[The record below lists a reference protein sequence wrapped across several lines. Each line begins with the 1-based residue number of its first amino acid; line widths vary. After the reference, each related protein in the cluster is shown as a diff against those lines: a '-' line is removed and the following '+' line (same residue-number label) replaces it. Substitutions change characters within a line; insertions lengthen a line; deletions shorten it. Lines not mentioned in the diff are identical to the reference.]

1 VVKWRRQY
9 AESGLTGLEDAPR
22 PGGPRRVLTDEVV
35 CQILAA
41 TVTPP
46 ESLRGGRADTLVELA
61 DWLNQARGISV
72 SHDSIVVL
80 WRGFCLQPH
89 RTEGFKF
96 STDLQLDA
104 KVRDVAGLHLEPPQ
118 NAIVVCVDEKPQI
131 QALDRTRP
139 SMRPGISP
147 SGTRTATS
155 GTAPPPCSP
164 PWKWPTA
171 HSCGPSSGHVT
182 YTAGKT
188 RPPTFPCVSGTRS
201 FDVAY
206 MCSCDRTCARYVR
219 GDVW

>member
-72 SHDSIVVL
+72 SHDSIMVL

-139 SMRPGISP
+139 SMRPGIP
-147 SGTRTATS
+147 ERHTHGYIRHGTTALFAALEVAN
-155 GTAPPPCSP
+155 GAFLRPIVRPRHL
-164 PWKWPTA
+164 
-171 HSCGPSSGHVT
+171 HS
-182 YTAGKT
+182 
-188 RPPTFPCVSGTRS
+188 R
-201 FDVAY
+201 
-206 MCSCDRTCARYVR
+206 
-219 GDVW
+219 